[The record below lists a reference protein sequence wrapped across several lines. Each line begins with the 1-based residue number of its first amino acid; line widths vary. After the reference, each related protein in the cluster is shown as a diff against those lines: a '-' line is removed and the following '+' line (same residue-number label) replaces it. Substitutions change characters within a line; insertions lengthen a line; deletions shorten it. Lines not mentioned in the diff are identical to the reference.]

1 MSSNPRGPFGVWQ
14 YLGIALSLGFTIV
27 VSIFIGL
34 YIGGFLDRRLLSG
47 YSFRV
52 LFMFLGA
59 VTGLRSVYRQFKK

>member
-1 MSSNPRGPFGVWQ
+1 MNLNPKGPFKVWR

-27 VSIFIGL
+27 ASIFVGL
-34 YIGGFLDRRLLSG
+34 YIGGFLDKKLLAG

-59 VTGLRSVYRQFKK
+59 ILGLRSIYREYKK

>member
-1 MSSNPRGPFGVWQ
+1 MSSNPRGPFRVWQ

-27 VSIFIGL
+27 ASIFIGL
-34 YIGGFLDRRLLSG
+34 YIGGFLDRKLLSG

-59 VTGLRSVYRQFKK
+59 ITGLRSVYRQFKK

>member
-1 MSSNPRGPFGVWQ
+1 MSSNPRGSFRVWQ

-27 VSIFIGL
+27 ASIFIGL
-34 YIGGFLDRRLLSG
+34 YMGGFLDRKLLSG

-59 VTGLRSVYRQFKK
+59 ITGLRSVYRQFKK